1 MSFSI
6 IFYKKIKNK
15 KIKIKIIRTKIKISI
30 TNRTTLKFRMV
41 SVIFERSGKKK
52 KWRERKESGSVMLD
66 RSN

>member
-41 SVIFERSGKKK
+41 SVIFEGSGKKK